1 MFFIFKITP
10 DWIWWIL
17 PVLGLLALC
26 ASYLPPA
33 KNYALLI
40 KSIGCA
46 TIAIGIFILG
56 ALYADNTWKEAA
68 KELQAKVVALQA
80 QSEAVNT
87 TLKEKVIIK
96 TQIVKTR
103 GEDIVKYV
111 DREVTKY
118 DASCIIPKEFVEAH
132 NRAAEQPK

>member
-10 DWIWWIL
+10 DWIWWLL
-17 PVLGLLALC
+17 PVLGLLAYC
-26 ASYLPPA
+26 ASYLPTA
-33 KNYALLI
+33 KNYALII

-80 QSEAVNT
+80 QSQVVNAEV
-87 TLKEKVIIK
+87 KEKLVIK

-103 GEDIVKYV
+103 GDNIIQYI
-111 DREVTKY
+111 DREVS
-118 DASCIIPKEFVEAH
+118 DAGCTIPSEFVKAH
-132 NRAAEQPK
+132 NQAAEQPK